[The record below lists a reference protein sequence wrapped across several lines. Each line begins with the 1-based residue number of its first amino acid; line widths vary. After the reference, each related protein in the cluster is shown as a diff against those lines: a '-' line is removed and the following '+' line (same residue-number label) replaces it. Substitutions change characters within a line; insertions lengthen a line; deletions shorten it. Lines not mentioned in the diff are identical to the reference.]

1 MFKKKKDIKDNEIIF
16 YPVDE
21 AAGIYVSPPEAAS
34 KAVPEWFKSVPKF
47 TDGEKE
53 FIHYGDRM
61 NLTVKACLP
70 LIDAFTSGY
79 VLRTPC
85 DIQVR
90 WNDGDRYPTFT
101 WPQKNT
107 QISPPIYMRSIDHD
121 KETPWKNVE
130 GYEPLMFNFMPS
142 WCIKTPKGYS
152 SLFIHPINRTDLP
165 FYTIGGVLD
174 TDGWGEAGMHPFL
187 LKKGWSGIIPEGTPY
202 MQIIPFKRQ
211 DWVSVVDKT
220 MTKEYSIA
228 ITKRDNKFKDFYKK
242 THWKIK
248 SYR

>member
-1 MFKKKKDIKDNEIIF
+1 
-16 YPVDE
+16 
-21 AAGIYVSPPEAAS
+21 
-34 KAVPEWFKSVPKF
+34 
-47 TDGEKE
+47 
-53 FIHYGDRM
+53 
-61 NLTVKACLP
+61 
-70 LIDAFTSGY
+70 
-79 VLRTPC
+79 
-85 DIQVR
+85 
-90 WNDGDRYPTFT
+90 
-101 WPQKNT
+101 
-107 QISPPIYMRSIDHD
+107 MRSVDHD
-121 KETPWKNVE
+121 RDTPWKNVE